1 MAMRRPRVKVAANLA
16 IRRPA
21 KPTSSGAG
29 SGDVKPGDAVAA
41 VKVESVKRES
51 AAIAVAEAPEA
62 EVTPEAV
69 EPPTG
74 DVDSGD
80 VPTKAEV
87 LGSVGEGKAAQDADQ
102 STFKFPSE

>member
-21 KPTSSGAG
+21 KPASSGAG
-29 SGDVKPGDAVAA
+29 SADVKPGDAVAA
-41 VKVESVKRES
+41 VKVESVKCES
-51 AAIAVAEAPEA
+51 AVIAVAE
-62 EVTPEAV
+62 TPEAV
-69 EPPTG
+69 DPPTG
-74 DVDSGD
+74 GDDSGD

-102 STFKFPSE
+102 STFKFPSD

>member
-51 AAIAVAEAPEA
+51 AAIAVAEA

>member
-21 KPTSSGAG
+21 KPASSGAG

-51 AAIAVAEAPEA
+51 AAIAVAEA

-74 DVDSGD
+74 DIDSGD